1 MTITIKEKSDA
12 NILFFEDYNDK
23 GDVIGAIGFQFSNG
37 KMTIYLK
44 GYDIND
50 NDFPN
55 LKGFRGYML
64 TKEEYKRLFDFI
76 AERVIRK

>member
-12 NILFFEDYNDK
+12 NILFFEDYDDK
-23 GDVIGAIGFQFSNG
+23 EEVIGAIGFQFSRG
-37 KMTIYLK
+37 TMTVYIK

-55 LKGFRGYML
+55 LKGFRGYLL
-64 TKEEYKRLFDFI
+64 TNDEYKRLFQFI
-76 AERVIRK
+76 AERVIRE